1 MAKTKI
7 FAERRKQDEREK
19 ASDAK
24 YVAQAIQKNHNK
36 EGSEKPTK

>member
-24 YVAQAIQKNHNK
+24 YVAQANEKNQNK
-36 EGSEKPTK
+36 EDSEKPTK